1 MTEISANEAPA
12 EKAIAEL
19 SFREAMNELD
29 STVAL
34 LESNSLELEESL
46 KAYER
51 GVALL
56 GDLQARL
63 ASAQQKVD
71 VLMGQLD
78 VPTDDATTDTTLS

>member
-1 MTEISANEAPA
+1 MAEEQKDIS
-12 EKAIAEL
+12 EL
-19 SFREAMNELD
+19 SFREAMAELD
-29 STVAL
+29 RTVGT

-56 GDLQARL
+56 ADLQARL
-63 ASAQQKVD
+63 TQAQQKVD

-78 VPTDDATTDTTLS
+78 APADDATTDTTLS

>member
-1 MTEISANEAPA
+1 MTDTSTATEPKKVSD
-12 EKAIAEL
+12 L
-19 SFREAMNELD
+19 TFREAMAELD
-29 STVAL
+29 ATVTT

-56 GDLQARL
+56 ADLQTRL
-63 ASAQQKVD
+63 AYAQQKVD

-78 VPTDDATTDTTLS
+78 APADDATTDSTLS